1 MRAKV
6 SNLVVSRI
14 LKGAEIKRLRESNR
28 ASCVSAVEGADV
40 VASSLELLP
49 ALESEEQM
57 ESCGAIQL
65 KKKIITKIITKVQF
79 GFFIATF

>member
-1 MRAKV
+1 M
-6 SNLVVSRI
+6 
-14 LKGAEIKRLRESNR
+14 RESNR

-65 KKKIITKIITKVQF
+65 KKKSSRKSS
-79 GFFIATF
+79 